1 MYDLPCSFS
10 QLFLAICMLTC
21 DLFGVNQLAN
31 MFSHTLNF
39 CCKIQA
45 LQMMSKDEDVPLK
58 KNHYIA
64 LYHCFREKDAMQT
77 CSDALPWSSAPG

>member
-1 MYDLPCSFS
+1 MYDLPCSCS

-45 LQMMSKDEDVPLK
+45 LQLV
-58 KNHYIA
+58 
-64 LYHCFREKDAMQT
+64 
-77 CSDALPWSSAPG
+77 

>member
-58 KNHYIA
+58 KKS
-64 LYHCFREKDAMQT
+64 LYCTLSLF
-77 CSDALPWSSAPG
+77 